1 MSKKIIFSIAAI
13 FIVATC
19 IGQLQLTR
27 YVNPFI
33 GTVFEGNCYPGATL
47 PFGMVQLSPDN
58 GLTEKDKYEG
68 YCSGYSYTKNIIK
81 GFSHTHLSGTGR
93 PALGDISVF
102 LNGSINQ

>member
-1 MSKKIIFSIAAI
+1 MPKRIIFFIAAI
-13 FIVATC
+13 FILSNC
-19 IGQLQLTR
+19 IGQLHLTR

-33 GTVFEGNCYPGATL
+33 GTIFEGHVYPGATL

-93 PALGDISVF
+93 PALGDISVLPRTF
-102 LNGSINQ
+102 R